1 MQNKNLRTL
10 LILAPIAF
18 LLHNLEESLTMVNFV
33 QQNLQRLPAPIRWI
47 EEQLLLT
54 QTSFLI
60 PVVILTLLLA
70 GLSLRLLFPN
80 PPHWGQYVWPVAMLT
95 LCANAFIHIAQA
107 VWFAGYAPGVLTA
120 VLLQLPIT
128 LLSAR
133 ASVRAGWLSKR
144 AAWGWFVAGFPLVA
158 LISIAALFFGKWV
171 SLLF

>member
-1 MQNKNLRTL
+1 MQNKNIYPL
-10 LILAPIAF
+10 LILAPISF
-18 LLHNLEESLTMVNFV
+18 LLHNFEESLTMVNFV
-33 QQNLQRLPAPIRWI
+33 QQNLQRLPVAIRWI
-47 EEQLLLT
+47 EEQLQLT

-80 PPHWGQYVWPVAMLT
+80 PPRWGQFVWSVAMLT

-107 VWFAGYAPGVLTA
+107 VWFGGYTPGVLTA

-133 ASVRAGWLSKR
+133 ASIRAGWLTKR
-144 AAWGWFVAGFPLVA
+144 AAWGWFFAGFAMVA